1 MRNNHLF
8 RVLAVL
14 VAALGWAGGL
24 RAQQYK
30 TDGLLSDSVAFR
42 SVTYKDS
49 VYTGVGKEILIP
61 NGEEVRLVAT
71 AENGDAVVYY
81 KGKSY
86 AASPHDLRFGK
97 NAEGVENTI
106 QDKLEQRRH
115 SFIGHAFY
123 TSFPYILAFII
134 LVLTG
139 FCMLLVN
146 KFVKREPWTTRLLVA
161 VPCGLLL
168 ASLLEAWAFFTI
180 GGDIGWWCDPDRL
193 GFGRSLAMAAPLA
206 IAFSIQVLVGLAYK
220 RYVERVADAEISWRI
235 TRALGKRL
243 AALFIFFSVIYAIS
257 LVVAV
262 VVTIAIALKIIL
274 TVLAYL
280 AVIAVAIYLL
290 ALAGGSK
297 RRKKV
302 EEKREV
308 KPEVK
313 EEVMPEEEKTEE

>member
-1 MRNNHLF
+1 M
-8 RVLAVL
+8 LAVL
-14 VAALGWAGGL
+14 VAALGFAGGL
-24 RAQQYK
+24 RAQQYE
-30 TDGLLSDSVAFR
+30 TDGLLSDSVVFH
-42 SVTYKDS
+42 SVAYKDS
-49 VYTGVGKEILIP
+49 VYTGVGKGILVP
-61 NGEEVRLVAT
+61 NGETVRLVGMT
-71 AENGDAVVYY
+71 KDAEAVVYY

-86 AASPHDLRFGK
+86 AASSHDLRFGK
-97 NAEGVENTI
+97 NEQGVENTI
-106 QDKLEQRRH
+106 QDKMEQRRH
-115 SFIGHAFY
+115 TFIGHMFY
-123 TSFPYILAFII
+123 TSFPYILIFII

-146 KFVKREPWTTRLLVA
+146 KFVKNEPWTTRLLVA

-168 ASLLEAWAFFTI
+168 ASLLEAWAFLTI

-235 TRALGKRL
+235 TRAMGKRL
-243 AALFIFFSVIYAIS
+243 AALFIFFSVIYAVS

-274 TVLAYL
+274 TVLIYL

-302 EEKREV
+302 EV
-308 KPEVK
+308 KPEETPEVK
-313 EEVMPEEEKTEE
+313 EEAKAEEEKSEE